1 MESKGSGLR
10 NMRREG
16 RKGPVDFGGEGLE
29 RSFRVLR
36 PVNGKKM
43 VVDQVY
49 EDWSKAAVR
58 RRDSADA
65 LADDRMAVGEGI
77 DAVVTFDASLN
88 FGREMA
94 EFVGAKEIWKN
105 VAETEFGRGFG
116 EVDVREPIH
125 SIWDRRL
132 GIAVLE
138 ARHEQL
144 ALEGQLL
151 RHG

>member
-1 MESKGSGLR
+1 MESKGSGFR

-65 LADDRMAVGEGI
+65 LADDRMAVGEGV
-77 DAVVTFDASLN
+77 DAVMTGNAALEFAGEV
-88 FGREMA
+88 A
-94 EFVGAKEIWKN
+94 EFVGAEEIWKN
-105 VAETEFGRGFG
+105 VAETKFGCGFG
-116 EVDVREPIH
+116 EVDVSKPVQFAIGR
-125 SIWDRRL
+125 
-132 GIAVLE
+132 
-138 ARHEQL
+138 
-144 ALEGQLL
+144 
-151 RHG
+151 